1 MKHLLDIQQLSQ
13 QDVIRLTERAAYF
26 KTTADYPHY
35 PNVSL
40 ATLFYE
46 NSTRTRISFE
56 LAAKQLGFRTVSVD
70 LQSSSESKGEVM
82 DDTLQTLAAMG
93 IKQFVIRHPH
103 NELLGSMA
111 KRYGEKVHIVNA
123 GDGQRAHPIQ
133 ALLDYMTIVEKKPAF
148 HQLKITVVG
157 DLRHS
162 RVANSF
168 QSICALMGVGELVLV
183 APPVWQPEYV
193 HHGRVTASLKDGLD
207 GADVV
212 MCLRIQRE
220 RLQET
225 EQFDLALYR
234 QHYALTQQSLA
245 YAKSDAIIMHPG
257 PMNRGVEIDS
267 DIADGPQS
275 VILKQVQN
283 GVFMRMAILE
293 ALYQI

>member
-1 MKHLLDIQQLSQ
+1 MKHLLDIQQLSPH
-13 QDVIRLTERAAYF
+13 DVIRLTERAAYF
-26 KTTADYPHY
+26 KATADYPRH
-35 PNVSL
+35 PNISL

-56 LAAKQLGFRTVSVD
+56 LAAKQLGFRTISVD

-82 DDTLQTLAAMG
+82 DDTFQTLLAMG
-93 IKQFVIRHPH
+93 IQQFVIRHPH
-103 NELLGSMA
+103 NALPALMA
-111 KRYGEKVHIVNA
+111 KRYGDNAHVVNA
-123 GDGQRAHPIQ
+123 GDGQHAHPSQ

-148 HQLKITVVG
+148 HRLKIAIVG

-183 APPVWQPEYV
+183 APPVWQPEQVY
-193 HHGRVTASLKDGLD
+193 HGRVTASLKDGLD
-207 GADVV
+207 EADVV

-220 RLQET
+220 RLQEA

-234 QHYALTQQSLA
+234 QHYALTQQSFA
-245 YAKSDAIIMHPG
+245 YAKPDAIVMHPG
-257 PMNRGVEIDS
+257 PINRGVEIDS

-275 VILKQVQN
+275 VIFQQVQN
-283 GVFMRMAILE
+283 GVLMRMAILE
-293 ALYQI
+293 AMV